1 MKERNMRKDYFKAFD
16 FSNWRNDRDAPGRDG
31 RMELGRGDSRDNI
44 RSSLLS
50 NVCLRCLLTDGKAE
64 CVGPGAGRTV
74 GEVTESVM
82 PSSDSYHFLGTVRSR
97 SLAGCRGRGASVR
110 SLKRDNKV

>member
-16 FSNWRNDRDAPGRDG
+16 FSNWRNDKDIRRDG
-31 RMELGRGDSRDNI
+31 CLELGRRDSRDNI

-50 NVCLRCLLTDGKAE
+50 KVCLRCLLTDGKAE
-64 CVGPGAGRTV
+64 GVGPGAGGSV

-82 PSSDSYHFLGTVRSR
+82 PSSDSYPFLGTVRSR
-97 SLAGCRGRGASVR
+97 SLAGCRGRGASAR